1 MMAAPSWML
10 TVVLAAVA
18 GPHAALDSSW
28 IWWLGDPSSVPAGVG
43 ETNDGPSSAG
53 IDSTSE
59 GKADTLEDFL
69 WEGYA
74 HVWGYSL
81 HFDLK
86 SWFGESRFSTPALP
100 GQLSTTGGWGL
111 YFLDY

>member
-10 TVVLAAVA
+10 TVVLVAVA

-43 ETNDGPSSAG
+43 ETDDGPSSAG

-59 GKADTLEDFL
+59 GKA
-69 WEGYA
+69 Y
-74 HVWGYSL
+74 
-81 HFDLK
+81 
-86 SWFGESRFSTPALP
+86 P
-100 GQLSTTGGWGL
+100 
-111 YFLDY
+111 

>member
-10 TVVLAAVA
+10 TVVLVAVA

-53 IDSTSE
+53 IDSTS
-59 GKADTLEDFL
+59 GLAFL
-69 WEGYA
+69 
-74 HVWGYSL
+74 L
-81 HFDLK
+81 FQNL
-86 SWFGESRFSTPALP
+86 GEMMPSTSVP
-100 GQLSTTGGWGL
+100 
-111 YFLDY
+111 